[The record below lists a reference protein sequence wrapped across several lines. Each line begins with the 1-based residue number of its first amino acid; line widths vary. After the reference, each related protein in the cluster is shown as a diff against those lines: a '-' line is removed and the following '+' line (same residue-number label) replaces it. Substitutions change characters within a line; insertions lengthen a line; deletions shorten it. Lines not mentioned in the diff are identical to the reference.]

1 MERRKG
7 MYDLNELK
15 DGTAILSKSFDF
27 TILTPLFMHG
37 WHSTDDHNRGRAVN
51 AELRGS
57 SIRGVL
63 RYWWRS
69 LQTGNNTPAS
79 LLQKEQALFGG
90 SSGGDES
97 TCRSPLLLMLSS
109 RDREAIRDTKMDKLC
124 PHRGNTNMAIPSF
137 ALKPERK
144 LRIEMKV
151 LNKDSQGWDTYVNYF
166 LITFMLAGFGQR
178 SRRGSGAVQLDEF
191 KWMDVTEFRKALQ
204 TILTDLHLGQ
214 EFNFRPNHSSCL
226 VERTVQT
233 DTYPYPRLMRIW
245 LGQASNSAKDVR
257 TKISE
262 AGHIANPGNSQQM
275 LGNVG
280 RRGTPRLA
288 SPLLCTVRRIGRDYY
303 PLVSE
308 MSNLH
313 MNEPDYTTQRNK
325 FLQNLGVSI

>member
-1 MERRKG
+1 

-15 DGTAILSKSFDF
+15 KGSAVLSKSFDF
-27 TILTPLFMHG
+27 TVLTPLFMHG
-37 WHSTDDHNRGRAVN
+37 WQSTDDRNRSRAIN

-79 LLQKEQALFGG
+79 LLQKEQTLFGG

-109 RDREAIRDTKMDKLC
+109 RDREAIQEHIGKDNLC
-124 PHRGNTNMAIPSF
+124 PHKEYENRVIPSF

-166 LITFMLAGFGQR
+166 LVTFMLAGFGQR

-226 VERTVQT
+226 AERTMQPNT
-233 DTYPYPRLMRIW
+233 YPRLMRIW
-245 LGQASNSAKDVR
+245 LGQASNSAEEVR
-257 TKISE
+257 YKISE
-262 AGHIANPGNSQQM
+262 AGHIANSGSSRHPQQM